1 MHKLCRLKGDE
12 IKALVPVVQ
21 SQEYAEYAKSH
32 SQEDVETYLLEELG
46 LYRHRQE
53 IEDLRYLA
61 NKEAL
66 EQIASEQRT
75 ETVEKSSSSL
85 RDKIGKWLHLI
96 EKMTK
101 INQKKKENSM
111 ENIEYSNSLY
121 QINEILKYM
130 EPNLKARIPKKFIS
144 YFENNK
150 SQEYN
155 WNIDKSLPLEKQDLL
170 PTTKEILA
178 VLYKDF
184 ICDDVERVKLEKTLS
199 NNEIKYQEELRKKY
213 NPDNIFKDRQKS
225 TEYVETQ
232 KENTEIATYKES
244 FFSKIISKIKLIFH
258 K

>member
-1 MHKLCRLKGDE
+1 
-12 IKALVPVVQ
+12 
-21 SQEYAEYAKSH
+21 
-32 SQEDVETYLLEELG
+32 
-46 LYRHRQE
+46 
-53 IEDLRYLA
+53 
-61 NKEAL
+61 
-66 EQIASEQRT
+66 
-75 ETVEKSSSSL
+75 
-85 RDKIGKWLHLI
+85 
-96 EKMTK
+96 
-101 INQKKKENSM
+101 M

-130 EPNLKARIPKKFIS
+130 EPNLRARIPKKFIS

-232 KENTEIATYKES
+232 KENTEIATYEES

>member
-1 MHKLCRLKGDE
+1 
-12 IKALVPVVQ
+12 
-21 SQEYAEYAKSH
+21 
-32 SQEDVETYLLEELG
+32 
-46 LYRHRQE
+46 
-53 IEDLRYLA
+53 
-61 NKEAL
+61 
-66 EQIASEQRT
+66 
-75 ETVEKSSSSL
+75 
-85 RDKIGKWLHLI
+85 
-96 EKMTK
+96 
-101 INQKKKENSM
+101 M

-199 NNEIKYQEELRKKY
+199 DNEIKYQEELREKY

-232 KENTEIATYKES
+232 KENTEIATYKAVS
-244 FFSKIISKIKLIFH
+244 YTHLTLPTT
-258 K
+258 